1 LSRKTSRT
9 KTVSKKPKSKKK
21 ETKTTRT
28 KKRETKTKKNA
39 AEKKKKKLSKDDLLF
54 RKIVRIL
61 KRFNPTQYGKS
72 YEKNVEEQ
80 LVQALRFALPSP
92 YRDQV
97 TYEKE
102 FGKGKRL
109 DISVADTIGIEIKLS
124 PTSAALDRLSGQV
137 DRYLASKTFKR
148 IVVLVV
154 AGPTRRE
161 MVEEA
166 KKRIET
172 KKRGKVKV
180 VIV

>member
-1 LSRKTSRT
+1 MSRKTTRT
-9 KTVSKKPKSKKK
+9 KTASKKPRTNKKQ
-21 ETKTTRT
+21 TKTTKT
-28 KKRETKTKKNA
+28 KKRETKTKKQTTV
-39 AEKKKKKLSKDDLLF
+39 KKKASKEDLLF

-61 KRFNPTQYGKS
+61 KRFSPTQYGKS

-109 DISVADTIGIEIKLS
+109 DISVADTIGVEIKLS

-154 AGPTRRE
+154 AGPTRKE

-166 KKRIET
+166 KKRIEAR
-172 KKRGKVKV
+172 KRGKIKV